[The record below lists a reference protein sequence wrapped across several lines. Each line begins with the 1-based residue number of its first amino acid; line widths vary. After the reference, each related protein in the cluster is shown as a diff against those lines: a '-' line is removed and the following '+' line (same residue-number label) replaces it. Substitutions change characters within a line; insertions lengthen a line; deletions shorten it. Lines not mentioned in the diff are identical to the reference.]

1 MKLRISITLFAI
13 LFAVPASTQDQ
24 AGKII
29 RVPFERGVYYDGPTG
44 LVALPTRLFMPLQD
58 SRWRDLLG
66 LGISTRLRAVVPG
79 GYAALAIPDRR
90 PTFYL
95 RGDRLGNQTYL
106 VRGAQKGDRRE
117 FLFNRD
123 SQVGRVGGISRCG
136 SHRTRSRVRGWRSDP
151 LATSRRSDTGRVC
164 FRGGAGTPLSHDPP
178 GVRLRRA
185 ARHSVSRP
193 RPATYNGRSMEA
205 TVLVP
210 THDHADTLLYS
221 VASAQA
227 QTVQDLEILV
237 VGDGVPDRT
246 REVMETIQRRDS
258 RIRFFD
264 FPKDPGRGET
274 HRNQVLSGARGRVVC
289 YLCDDDLW
297 LRTHIEHVSEALQ
310 DADFANTLELV
321 FPPGGEPAAMN
332 GFDFGDPADREK
344 MISSNFGFGLSS
356 GAHTLEAY
364 RRLPHGWRK
373 SPEPVHTDVFMWRE
387 IAQQSWCRAVS
398 VPFPTVLK
406 FASAYRMEWTTGQ
419 RLTELAEWSQR
430 IAAAGFGE
438 WLAAHA
444 LKTVWRQSTEARTS
458 TPWIRMPFAT
468 RPVDYRLGE
477 RIGLASGANGTHYLS
492 WGWGE
497 AEAWGR
503 WTDGPEARLLLRL
516 DQEPWRTWRWMHR
529 AQDSWGRTVSHRGG
543 RGSERPPRRDLEVGR
558 TQLVTRRV
566 TIPRPP
572 RTIDLRFQIPGIVRA
587 ARRAETNDQR
597 RIGLGVAWLE
607 LAGV

>member
-1 MKLRISITLFAI
+1 
-13 LFAVPASTQDQ
+13 
-24 AGKII
+24 
-29 RVPFERGVYYDGPTG
+29 
-44 LVALPTRLFMPLQD
+44 
-58 SRWRDLLG
+58 
-66 LGISTRLRAVVPG
+66 
-79 GYAALAIPDRR
+79 
-90 PTFYL
+90 
-95 RGDRLGNQTYL
+95 
-106 VRGAQKGDRRE
+106 
-117 FLFNRD
+117 
-123 SQVGRVGGISRCG
+123 
-136 SHRTRSRVRGWRSDP
+136 
-151 LATSRRSDTGRVC
+151 
-164 FRGGAGTPLSHDPP
+164 
-178 GVRLRRA
+178 
-185 ARHSVSRP
+185 
-193 RPATYNGRSMEA
+193 MEA

-297 LRTHIEHVSEALQ
+297 LRTHIEHVLEALQ
-310 DADFANTLELV
+310 DADFTNTLELV

-406 FASAYRMEWTTGQ
+406 FASAYRMEWTIGQ

-430 IAAAGFGE
+430 IAAVGFGE

-444 LKTVWRQSTEARTS
+444 LKTVWRQSTEARTP

-477 RIGLASGANGTHYLS
+477 RIGLASGANGTRYLS

-516 DQEPWRTWRWMHR
+516 DQEPVADLALDASVQGFVGPDGPVTEVDVVANGRRVATWKF
-529 AQDSWGRTVSHRGG
+529 GRT
-543 RGSERPPRRDLEVGR
+543 E
-558 TQLVTRRV
+558 LVTRRV
-566 TIPRPP
+566 MIPCPP
-572 RTIDLRFQIPGIVRA
+572 LTIDLRFQIPGIVRA
-587 ARRAETNDQR
+587 AHRAETNDQR